1 MNEKEKETK
10 SDVAWEVVRE
20 NQWASLVRNAINDA
34 SNIRVY
40 FVRVKKKNENEKK
53 KASRLKIVREKWTN
67 YTHWNSNKFKE
78 ICCVLH
84 KLCNNNN
91 RRVSNS
97 SLKPGVFLRLLV
109 LNREIYVEKIL
120 NRKDQWKTNISCPR
134 DSYDSNVKLES
145 PFKANTLEFHEQRA
159 LIEWMLSRRKYWI
172 DIEEKI
178 RTNIEL
184 VGIRK

>member
-1 MNEKEKETK
+1 MTRQISVFISCVSKK
-10 SDVAWEVVRE
+10 
-20 NQWASLVRNAINDA
+20 
-34 SNIRVY
+34 
-40 FVRVKKKNENEKK
+40 KKKNRNEKK
-53 KASRLKIVREKWTN
+53 KAGRLKIVRERWKN
-67 YTHWNSNKFKE
+67 YTHWNSNKFKG

-97 SLKPGVFLRLLV
+97 SLKRGVFLRLLV
-109 LNREIYVEKIL
+109 LNTEIYVEKIL

-134 DSYDSNVKLES
+134 DSYDFNVKLES

-159 LIEWMLSRRKYWI
+159 LIESTLSRRKYWT

-178 RTNIEL
+178 RGNIKL